1 MNFSRYFNGRRW
13 RIHEAQLGSE
23 WHTGRHRRWGMEGFK
38 DFLKFTFRE
47 SGEGEQE
54 REKNIDVREKH

>member
-1 MNFSRYFNGRRW
+1 M
-13 RIHEAQLGSE
+13 
-23 WHTGRHRRWGMEGFK
+23 GRHRRWGMEGFK